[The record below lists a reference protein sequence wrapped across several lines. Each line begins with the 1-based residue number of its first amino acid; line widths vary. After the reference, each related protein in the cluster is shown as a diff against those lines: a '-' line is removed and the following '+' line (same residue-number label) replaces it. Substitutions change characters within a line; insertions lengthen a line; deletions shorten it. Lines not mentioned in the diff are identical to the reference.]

1 MTTKKLTLRQK
12 ILVAGTLFGMFFGA
26 GNLIFPVHLGQ
37 MAGRNALPAII
48 GFIIT
53 AVGIPILGVAAIV
66 ANDAAREFY
75 ERHGAR
81 VTAPAFEIKPV
92 EKADLMTCRHCI
104 RAALKRCP
112 KMLKAFPELL
122 EKTQRD
128 AFRPEPLVLVNSSG
142 ERFEAI
148 FHCKADPCFMTIT
161 PADAASGSRSA
172 G

>member
-1 MTTKKLTLRQK
+1 MSNTC
-12 ILVAGTLFGMFFGA
+12 
-26 GNLIFPVHLGQ
+26 FP
-37 MAGRNALPAII
+37 PII
-48 GFIIT
+48 RAF
-53 AVGIPILGVAAIV
+53 AANV

-122 EKTQRD
+122 EKTPRE

-161 PADAASGSRSA
+161 HADDASGSRSA

>member
-1 MTTKKLTLRQK
+1 MR
-12 ILVAGTLFGMFFGA
+12 FD
-26 GNLIFPVHLGQ
+26 
-37 MAGRNALPAII
+37 
-48 GFIIT
+48 
-53 AVGIPILGVAAIV
+53 
-66 ANDAAREFY
+66 DAR
-75 ERHGAR
+75 
-81 VTAPAFEIKPV
+81 V
-92 EKADLMTCRHCI
+92 EKAYGRYLEI

-122 EKTQRD
+122 EKTPRE

-161 PADAASGSRSA
+161 HADDASGSRSA

>member
-1 MTTKKLTLRQK
+1 MPEDLDVFVPASVVNMMRRDAVDALTKMREAAR
-12 ILVAGTLFGMFFGA
+12 VRPGRA
-26 GNLIFPVHLGQ
+26 PVDES
-37 MAGRNALPAII
+37 APYPER
-48 GFIIT
+48 
-53 AVGIPILGVAAIV
+53 ILGFAANV
-66 ANDAAREFY
+66 ANDSARAFY

-122 EKTQRD
+122 EKTPRE
-128 AFRPEPLVLVNSSG
+128 AFRPEPLLLVNSSG
-142 ERFEAI
+142 ERFEAL
-148 FHCKADPCFMTIT
+148 FHCKADPCFMTIVK
-161 PADAASGSRSA
+161 ASGAESRRMP